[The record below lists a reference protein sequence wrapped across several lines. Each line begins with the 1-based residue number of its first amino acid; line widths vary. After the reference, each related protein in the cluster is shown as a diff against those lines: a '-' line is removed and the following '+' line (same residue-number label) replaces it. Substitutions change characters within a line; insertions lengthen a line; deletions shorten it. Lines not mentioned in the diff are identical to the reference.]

1 MVFPHKV
8 ENLISW
14 KGEEGRGSYRNKS
27 CGGGKLKKTEGRD
40 PRVIAL
46 RLIKAVSLIF
56 CQVNPYFSLELR
68 PIAN

>member
-27 CGGGKLKKTEGRD
+27 CGGGKLKKTEG
-40 PRVIAL
+40 
-46 RLIKAVSLIF
+46 SL
-56 CQVNPYFSLELR
+56 LGTRE
-68 PIAN
+68 